1 MRCLIVDDNDGF
13 VAAARRLLEAGGITV
28 VGSTSSSVEA
38 FDLVA
43 SLHPDVTL
51 VDIDLGAENG
61 IDLAERLHEDD
72 ARTPVVLVSAY
83 SAEDFLDSIIS
94 CGAAGFVPKS
104 QLTASAIRDVLCGST
119 RFEEGDHR

>member
-13 VAAARRLLEAGGITV
+13 VAAARKLLEAGGITV
-28 VGSTSSSVEA
+28 VGSASSSAEA

-61 IDLAERLHEDD
+61 IDLAERLHQTG
-72 ARTPVVLVSAY
+72 APTPVVLVSAY
-83 SAEDFLDSIIS
+83 SADDFLESITT
-94 CGAAGFVPKS
+94 CGAAGFVAKS
-104 QLTASAIRDVLCGST
+104 QLTASAVREVLSAST
-119 RFEEGDHR
+119 GFEESDHR